1 MLLSPLAKPFQP
13 AFGSP
18 TAVVCND
25 GLPSMVGL
33 DIHAIVQGYQD
44 EALDE
49 NFPPSAQEAAELE
62 AVEMFVDIL
71 ATLSMLEDR
80 EERARSSFCHVQK
93 RWEARREDGLKG
105 KPKPAKHLVDSVN
118 HHHHDTTTKQLKTTD
133 LVPFAHTNRELL
145 AAALL
150 QSRQQTRAESRRS
163 TNPKVKSNQQQPRPL
178 QQPRKMN

>member
-1 MLLSPLAKPFQP
+1 MLLSPLATPFQP

-71 ATLSMLEDR
+71 ASLSMLEDR
-80 EERARSSFCHVQK
+80 EEKARSSFCHIQK
-93 RWEARREDGLKG
+93 RWEARREGGLKG

-118 HHHHDTTTKQLKTTD
+118 HDTTSKQLKTTD
-133 LVPFAHTNRELL
+133 LVPFSNTNREL
-145 AAALL
+145 ATALL
-150 QSRQQTRAESRRS
+150 HSRQQTRGESRRS
-163 TNPKVKSNQQQPRPL
+163 SNPKVRLNHQQLRPL